1 MINMNKRGFTLVEL
15 VIVIVIIGIAAST
28 IGFMML
34 GTIKAWTFKFNRND
48 ILWDGRLALDRM
60 TREIR
65 TVKNSTSVTTAST
78 AQFRFTDAGNKD
90 ITYSL
95 TSTNLNRTENGTANL
110 LAENVS
116 ALIFTYYDTNE
127 NTIATPTVSPSATNI
142 RRVRINLTLTK
153 NGQNIYLQSDA
164 STKNF

>member
-1 MINMNKRGFTLVEL
+1 MKKKNGFTLVEL
-15 VIVIVIIGIAAST
+15 VIVIVIIGISAS
-28 IGFMML
+28 ILGFMLL
-34 GTIKAWTFKFNRND
+34 GTVKAWTFKFNRND

-60 TREIR
+60 TRETR
-65 TVKNSTSVTTAST
+65 TIKNSTSVTTASA

-95 TSTNLNRTENGTANL
+95 SSTNLNRTEDGTANL

-116 ALIFTYYDTNE
+116 SLNFTYYNSSDTA
-127 NTIATPTVSPSATNI
+127 IPSPAVSPAATDI

-153 NGQNIYLQSDA
+153 NGQNVYLQSDA

>member
-1 MINMNKRGFTLVEL
+1 MKNPKGFTLVET
-15 VIVIVIIGIAAST
+15 VIVMTIIGIVASAM
-28 IGFMML
+28 GFMLL

-48 ILWDGRLALDRM
+48 ILWDDRLALDRM

-65 TVKNSTSVTTAST
+65 AIKNSTSVTTAQA
-78 AQFRFTDAGNKD
+78 AQFRFIDTANKD
-90 ITYSL
+90 ITYNLS
-95 TSTNLNRTENGTANL
+95 STNLNRTENGTANL

-116 ALIFTYYDTNE
+116 SLSFTYYNASD
-127 NTIATPTVSPSATNI
+127 IAIPTPVVSPSATDI
-142 RRVRINLTLTK
+142 RRVKINLTLTK

>member
-1 MINMNKRGFTLVEL
+1 M
-15 VIVIVIIGIAAST
+15 IVIIIIGIAAST

-34 GTIKAWTFKFNRND
+34 GAVKAWTFKFNRSD
-48 ILWDGRLALDRM
+48 ILWDGRLGLDRM

-65 TVKNSTSVTTAST
+65 EVRNTTSVTTASSS
-78 AQFRFTDAGNKD
+78 QFRFIDTGNTD

-95 TSTNLNRTENGTANL
+95 SSTNLNRTEDGIANL
-110 LAENVS
+110 LAVDVS
-116 ALIFTYYDTNE
+116 SITFTYYYANGTV
-127 NTIATPTVSPSATNI
+127 IPAPAVSPSATDI

-153 NGQNIYLQSDA
+153 NGQNVYLRSDA

>member
-1 MINMNKRGFTLVEL
+1 MKAKGGFTLIEL
-15 VIVIVIIGIAAST
+15 VIVITIVGIAASI
-28 IGFMML
+28 IGAMLL
-34 GTIKAWTFKFNRND
+34 GTINAWTFKVNRYD
-48 ILWDGRLALDRM
+48 LLWDGRLALDRM

-65 TVKNSTSVTTAST
+65 AIKNTTSVTTASS
-78 AQFRFTDAGNKD
+78 AQFRFINTGNVD

-95 TSTNLNRTENGTANL
+95 SSTNLNRTENGSANL

-116 ALIFTYYDTNE
+116 SLAFTYYDANG

-153 NGQNIYLQSDA
+153 NGENVYLQSD
-164 STKNF
+164 SSPKNF

>member
-1 MINMNKRGFTLVEL
+1 MEL
-15 VIVIVIIGIAAST
+15 VIVITIVGIVSVIIGS
-28 IGFMML
+28 ML
-34 GTIKAWTFKFNRND
+34 LGVVKAWTFKINRND
-48 ILWDGRLALDRM
+48 ILWDGRLAMDRM

-65 TVKNSTSVTTAST
+65 TIKNSTSVTTASA

-95 TSTNLNRTENGTANL
+95 SSTNLNRTENGTANL

-116 ALIFTYYDTNE
+116 SLAFTYYDANG
-127 NTIATPTVSPSATNI
+127 NTIATPIVSPSATNI

-153 NGQNIYLQSDA
+153 NGQNVYLQSDA

>member
-1 MINMNKRGFTLVEL
+1 MKKNKGFTLVEI
-15 VIVIVIIGIAAST
+15 VIAIVIVGIVSTIIGA
-28 IGFMML
+28 MLL

-65 TVKNSTSVTTAST
+65 TIRNSTSVTTASA
-78 AQFRFTDAGNKD
+78 AQLRFIDTNNTD

-95 TSTNLNRTENGTANL
+95 SSTNLNRTANGTANL

-116 ALIFTYYDTNE
+116 SLAFTYYDSSGTV
-127 NTIATPTVSPSATNI
+127 IPVPTVSPSATNI
-142 RRVRINLTLTK
+142 RRVRVSLTLTK
-153 NGQNIYLQSDA
+153 NGQNVYLRSDSA
-164 STKNF
+164 TENF

>member
-1 MINMNKRGFTLVEL
+1 MKKEKGFTLIEVI
-15 VIVIVIIGIAAST
+15 IVITIVGIVSVIIGS
-28 IGFMML
+28 ML
-34 GTIKAWTFKFNRND
+34 LGVVKAWTFKFNRND
-48 ILWDGRLALDRM
+48 ILCDGRLAMDRM

-65 TVKNSTSVTTAST
+65 TIKDSTSVTTASA
-78 AQFRFTDAGNKD
+78 AQFRFTDTGNKD

-95 TSTNLNRTENGTANL
+95 SSTNLNRTENGTANL

-116 ALIFTYYDTNE
+116 SLAFTYYDANG
-127 NTIATPTVSPSATNI
+127 NTIATPIVSPSATNI

-153 NGQNIYLQSDA
+153 NGQNVYLQSDA